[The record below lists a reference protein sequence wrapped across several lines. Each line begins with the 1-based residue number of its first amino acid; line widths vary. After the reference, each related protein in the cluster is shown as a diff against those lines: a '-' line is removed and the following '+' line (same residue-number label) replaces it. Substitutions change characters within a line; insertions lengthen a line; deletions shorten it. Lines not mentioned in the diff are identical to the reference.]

1 MGSRSEF
8 GGRST
13 ADIPEN
19 GHNPEVSHGADEH
32 RRKQHH
38 HEPAADVQR
47 EGHGG
52 ETEPVNEKRTGV
64 PTATAS
70 RTARVHGVPAEEE
83 TENIRNQG
91 EEETTTKAGRR
102 SKSQRKQRDHRNAER
117 RSIVR
122 RGRMSSMCTRHT
134 DGQGGRRR
142 CRSFRENPR
151 RNGT

>member
-1 MGSRSEF
+1 MDEEGTPTSAGDVAGTAENSGGDAACMGSRSEF

-52 ETEPVNEKRTGV
+52 DTQPVNEKRTGV
-64 PTATAS
+64 ATATAS

-83 TENIRNQG
+83 TEQ
-91 EEETTTKAGRR
+91 
-102 SKSQRKQRDHRNAER
+102 H
-117 RSIVR
+117 
-122 RGRMSSMCTRHT
+122 
-134 DGQGGRRR
+134 
-142 CRSFRENPR
+142 
-151 RNGT
+151 